1 MKRAL
6 LAVAATVAASLLA
19 TPAAEGREQ
28 APSYQQGRV
37 PGGTTATV
45 GASLLATPSAVG
57 ASLLATAAADRFAS
71 LALGCVHRE
80 YPNKISHVLRDAGDA
95 LPPHELTP
103 AFYGCLDW
111 HSAVHG
117 HWLLARLARSYP
129 GTPFAQ
135 EAKAALAK
143 SLTPENLQA
152 ELRYLQAAGRS
163 SFERPYGLAWLLA
176 LSAELHTWDDPQAH
190 EWATAIEPL
199 ESEVATRLNA
209 WLNKLR
215 RPNRSGEHAQT
226 AFAMGLIADW
236 AAARGGT
243 DTRTQVSASTG
254 TPMPASMPAS
264 MAATMAATM
273 ASTVRT
279 RAAVFYAADRH
290 CPLAYEP
297 AGEDF
302 LSACLGEADL
312 MRRVMGTKEYARWLG
327 SFLPQ
332 IPRHAFGHQNAWLPP
347 EPVVDRTDPK
357 MAHIDGLNLSRAWML
372 RDMAQALPARD
383 PRRKALLAAAAAHR
397 AAALPAVTGEHY
409 EGGHWLG
416 TFAVMLETGGVGR

>member
-1 MKRAL
+1 MRHVL
-6 LAVAATVAASLLA
+6 LAVAATL
-19 TPAAEGREQ
+19 
-28 APSYQQGRV
+28 
-37 PGGTTATV
+37 
-45 GASLLATPSAVG
+45 GASLLAPAADGRNQALAAASMGVTTPIGQPA
-57 ASLLATAAADRFAS
+57 ASGTPTLDVTAASRFAA
-71 LALGCVHRE
+71 LALSCVHRE
-80 YPNKISHVLRDAGDA
+80 YPNKISHVLRDASDA
-95 LPPHELTP
+95 LQPHELTP

-117 HWLLARLARSYP
+117 HWLLARLARTYP
-129 GTPFAQ
+129 GAPFAL

-143 SLTPENLQA
+143 SLTPENVQA
-152 ELRYLQAAGRS
+152 ELRYLQAPGRS

-176 LSAELHTWDDPQAH
+176 LSAELHTWDDAQAR
-190 EWATAIEPL
+190 EWAAAIEPL

-243 DTRTQVSASTG
+243 NRQMSASVG
-254 TPMPASMPAS
+254 TP
-264 MAATMAATM
+264 MAATMAATL
-273 ASTVRT
+273 RT
-279 RAAVFYAADRH
+279 RAAVFYAADRR

-312 MRRVMGTKEYARWLG
+312 MRRVLGTKEYAKWLAA
-327 SFLPQ
+327 FLPQ
-332 IPRHAFGHQNAWLPP
+332 IPRHSRGHHSAWLPP

-383 PRRKALLAAAAAHR
+383 ARRKALLAAAAAHR

-416 TFAVMLETGGVGR
+416 TFAVMLETGAVGR

>member
-6 LAVAATVAASLLA
+6 LAVAATL
-19 TPAAEGREQ
+19 
-28 APSYQQGRV
+28 
-37 PGGTTATV
+37 
-45 GASLLATPSAVG
+45 GASLLAPVAHGRGQELAAASMGVTTPPGQPAAAGTPTLDV
-57 ASLLATAAADRFAS
+57 TAASRFAA
-71 LALGCVHRE
+71 LALSCVHRE
-80 YPNKISHVLRDAGDA
+80 YPNKISHLLRDAGDA
-95 LPPHELTP
+95 LQPHELTP

-117 HWLLARLARSYP
+117 HWLLARLARTYP
-129 GTPFAQ
+129 GAPFAL

-143 SLTPENLQA
+143 SLTQENLQA
-152 ELRYLQAAGRS
+152 ELRYLQATGRS

-176 LSAELHTWDDPQAH
+176 LSAELHSWDDPQAR

-236 AAARGGT
+236 AAARG
-243 DTRTQVSASTG
+243 
-254 TPMPASMPAS
+254 
-264 MAATMAATM
+264 ATMAATL
-273 ASTVRT
+273 
-279 RAAVFYAADRH
+279 RARATVFYAADRR
-290 CPLAYEP
+290 CPLSYEP

-312 MRRVMGTKEYARWLG
+312 MRRVLGTKEYAKWLAA
-327 SFLPQ
+327 FLPQ
-332 IPRHAFGHQNAWLPP
+332 IPRHSFGHHSAWLPP

-372 RDMAQALPARD
+372 RDMAQALPTRD

>member
-1 MKRAL
+1 VRRAL
-6 LAVAATVAASLLA
+6 LAIAALTAIGASALAPVAHSADSKS
-19 TPAAEGREQ
+19 REQ
-28 APSYQQGRV
+28 APSHRE
-37 PGGTTATV
+37 
-45 GASLLATPSAVG
+45 GAAPVG
-57 ASLLATAAADRFAS
+57 ASLLATAAAGRFAG
-71 LALGCVHRE
+71 LALSCVHRE

-95 LPPHELTP
+95 LQPHELTP

-117 HWLLARLARSYP
+117 HWLLARLARTYP
-129 GTPFAQ
+129 AAPFAI
-135 EAKAALAK
+135 EAKAALAT
-143 SLTPENLQA
+143 SLTPENLAA
-152 ELRYLQAAGRS
+152 ELRYLQAPGRT

-176 LSAELHTWDDPQAH
+176 LSAELHAWDDPQAR
-190 EWATAIEPL
+190 EWAKTIEPL

-226 AFAMGLIADW
+226 AFAMGLVADW
-236 AAARGGT
+236 AAARG
-243 DTRTQVSASTG
+243 ASEVL
-254 TPMPASMPAS
+254 A
-264 MAATMAATM
+264 
-273 ASTVRT
+273 TVRN
-279 RAAVFYAADRH
+279 RAAVFYANDRR
-290 CPLAYEP
+290 CPLDYEP

-312 MRRVMGTKEYARWLG
+312 MRRVLGTKDYAKWLAG
-327 SFLPQ
+327 FLPQ
-332 IPRHAFGHQNAWLPP
+332 VPRHSFGHKGAWLPP

-372 RDMAQALPARD
+372 RGVAQALPARD
-383 PRRKALLAAAAAHR
+383 PRRKALLAAAVAHR

-416 TFAVMLETGGVGR
+416 TFAVMLETGGVAP

>member
-1 MKRAL
+1 MRHAL
-6 LAVAATVAASLLA
+6 LAVAATL
-19 TPAAEGREQ
+19 
-28 APSYQQGRV
+28 
-37 PGGTTATV
+37 
-45 GASLLATPSAVG
+45 GASLLAPVAHGRGQELAAASMGVTTPPGQPAAAG
-57 ASLLATAAADRFAS
+57 APTLDVTAASRFAA
-71 LALGCVHRE
+71 LALSCVHRE
-80 YPNKISHVLRDAGDA
+80 YPNKISHLLRDAGDA
-95 LPPHELTP
+95 LQPHELTP

-117 HWLLARLARSYP
+117 HWLLARLARTYP
-129 GTPFAQ
+129 GAPFAL

-143 SLTPENLQA
+143 SLTQENLQA
-152 ELRYLQAAGRS
+152 ELRYLQATGRS

-176 LSAELHTWDDPQAH
+176 LSAELHTWDDPQARA
-190 EWATAIEPL
+190 WATAIEPL

-236 AAARGGT
+236 AAARG
-243 DTRTQVSASTG
+243 
-254 TPMPASMPAS
+254 
-264 MAATMAATM
+264 ATMAGTLRARAT
-273 ASTVRT
+273 
-279 RAAVFYAADRH
+279 VFYAADRH

-312 MRRVMGTKEYARWLG
+312 MRRVLGTKEYAKWLAA
-327 SFLPQ
+327 FLPQ
-332 IPRHAFGHQNAWLPP
+332 IPRHSFGHHGAWLPP

-372 RDMAQALPARD
+372 RDMAQALPTRD